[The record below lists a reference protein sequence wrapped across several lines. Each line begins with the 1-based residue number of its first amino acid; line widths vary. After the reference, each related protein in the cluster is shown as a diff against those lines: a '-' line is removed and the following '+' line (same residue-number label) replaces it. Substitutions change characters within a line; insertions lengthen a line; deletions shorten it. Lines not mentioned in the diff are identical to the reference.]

1 MRIFLYII
9 LLSGVVLGACATD
22 QKKSNK
28 VDASEFAGSDSTK
41 IMYYHCIMY
50 RDTSVTDYG
59 KVVYHRYQ
67 SDNDL
72 LRAIGGIY
80 DFYCYKLEDT
90 VFTYFY
96 VEDSPERYEDISK
109 NVAKFHFVFIN
120 TPSTFKI
127 LSTPEALPQIP
138 EKANDFGAL
147 MEYIKTQEKELPTAR
162 FIGHSIDPSQEFT
175 GWQYEFDKKVDK
187 EKQNV
192 ILSGSNGFVYRLR
205 MPKGIKL
212 RNLPPFLFADFRNFA
227 EMCLPTLSDWDWNLY
242 HEPD

>member
-1 MRIFLYII
+1 MRRFLYII
-9 LLSGVVLGACATD
+9 LLGGAVLGACATD

-41 IMYYHCIMY
+41 LMYYHCIMY

-72 LRAIGGIY
+72 LRAIGSIY

-96 VEDSPERYEDISK
+96 VEDSPDRYEDISK
-109 NVAKFHFVFIN
+109 NVAKFHFVFVN

-138 EKANDFGAL
+138 EKANDFGLL
-147 MEYIKTQEKELPTAR
+147 MKYIKTQEKELPTAR
-162 FIGHSIDPSQEFT
+162 FIGHSIDPTQEFT
-175 GWQYEFDKKVDK
+175 GWQYEFEKNMDK
-187 EKQNV
+187 ERQNV
-192 ILSGSNGFVYRLR
+192 ILTDNDGFFYRLS
-205 MPKGIKL
+205 MPKGVGAKL
-212 RNLPPFLFADFRNFA
+212 RNLPPFLFSDFRDFA
-227 EMCLPTLSDWDWNLY
+227 KLCLPSRPDLEWNL
-242 HEPD
+242 